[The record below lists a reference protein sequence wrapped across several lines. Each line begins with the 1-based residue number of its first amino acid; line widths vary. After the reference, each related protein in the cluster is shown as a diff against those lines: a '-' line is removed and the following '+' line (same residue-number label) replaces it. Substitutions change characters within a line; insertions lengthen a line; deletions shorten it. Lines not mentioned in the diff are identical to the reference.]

1 METIEAHIQQT
12 CIQIAIYKD
21 GEEFDN
27 ITLPITEARVIFTE
41 ILRSKRMRQIN
52 ARKTKPR
59 CRKIAITEGEWVH
72 IRTFPDAPE

>member
-1 METIEAHIQQT
+1 METIEAHIQQNY
-12 CIQIAIYKD
+12 IQINRYD
-21 GEEFDN
+21 NGEHIESM
-27 ITLPITEARVIFTE
+27 TLPIVEARVIFTE

>member
-1 METIEAHIQQT
+1 METIEAHIQQNY
-12 CIQIAIYKD
+12 IQINRYD
-21 GEEFDN
+21 NGEHIESM
-27 ITLPITEARVIFTE
+27 TLPIIEARVIFTE
-41 ILRSKRMRQIN
+41 ILRSKRMRQLN

>member
-1 METIEAHIQQT
+1 METIEAHIQQNY
-12 CIQIAIYKD
+12 IQINRYD
-21 GEEFDN
+21 NGEHIES
-27 ITLPITEARVIFTE
+27 ITLPIIEARVIFTE
-41 ILRSKRMRQIN
+41 ILRSKRMRQLN